1 MAASAHRL
9 LLLEFNELCPS
20 LIERFMAEGAL
31 PNFKRLRE
39 RSRAFITHTNEPVLE
54 PWIQWVTV
62 HTGVPLD
69 QHGIFDLDEAAKL
82 RHEAFW
88 DGLTSENVLLMCP
101 MNVRF
106 NRTDGSIFMPDP
118 WAASQV
124 PSREIEPF
132 YRFVRSAVNGHAR
145 SAGFDRKTAVDAL
158 RYLAGHGMTLRTF
171 LELIRQLVQ
180 ERIGDRD
187 VKWHGATMLDK
198 LCWDVFAYF
207 WRSERRPRIGVFFS
221 NATAHYQHKYW
232 RHHDPEAFTL
242 KPDPRELRSYG
253 EAIRYGYR
261 GLDDLIGKAM
271 KIAGSDTAIV
281 LCTALSQQPMLDY
294 EARGGK
300 SMFLPKDFKAL
311 LALLGTRVDVR
322 VEQIMAEEARL
333 HFDNAADAERARA
346 CLAHATTSEGLPVF
360 KLRGFDGRSF
370 ITGCGVFSSEV
381 TPQTRIQAAGR
392 SASFH
397 EHFIPMPTTTSAKH
411 HPDGVLWV
419 AAPSGQ
425 SPSGQPNAEVEH
437 IPLTQVRT
445 QFDEILAL
453 HG

>member
-69 QHGIFDLDEAAKL
+69 QHGIVDLDEAGKL
-82 RHEAFW
+82 EHEAFW
-88 DGLTSENVLLMCP
+88 DGVKSDNVLLMCP

-132 YRFVRSAVNGHAR
+132 YRFVRSAVNTHAR
-145 SAGFDRKTAVDAL
+145 SSGFEARVAWNAL
-158 RYLAGHGMTLRTF
+158 RYLAHHGMTFTTLF
-171 LELIRQLVQ
+171 ALIQQLIQ
-180 ERIGDRD
+180 ERVGSKD
-187 VKWHGATMLDK
+187 VKWRRATMLDT
-198 LCWDVFAYF
+198 LSWDVFSHF

-232 RHHDPEAFTL
+232 RHHDPDAFEL
-242 KPDPRELRSYG
+242 KPDKGEMRCYG
-253 EAIRYGYR
+253 KAIRYGYQ
-261 GLDDLIGKAM
+261 GLDDLLGKAM
-271 KIAGSDTAIV
+271 SMAGTDTAIV

-300 SMFLPKDFKAL
+300 SMFLPKDFKRLLEAL
-311 LALLGTRVDVR
+311 GAPSNVR
-322 VEQIMAEEARL
+322 VEQVMAEEARL
-333 HFDNAADAERARA
+333 HYESPAAAE
-346 CLAHATTSEGLPVF
+346 LAHVALKAVKTNRGQTLF
-360 KLRGFDGRSF
+360 KLRSFDRQTF
-370 ITGCGVFSSEV
+370 IVGCGVFSSEV
-381 TPQTRIQAAGR
+381 TPDTQIVSASGAV
-392 SASFH
+392 ASFH
-397 EHFIPMPTTTSAKH
+397 QHFVPMTTTTSAKH

-419 AAPSGQ
+419 ALPSGKA
-425 SPSGQPNAEVEH
+425 NAEVEH

-453 HG
+453 H

>member
-9 LLLEFNELCPS
+9 LLLELNELCPS

-31 PNFKRLRE
+31 PNFKRLRD
-39 RSRAFITHTNEPVLE
+39 RSRAFITHTNESVLE

-62 HTGVPLD
+62 HTGVPMD
-69 QHGIFDLDEAAKL
+69 QHGILDLDEAPKL
-82 RHEAFW
+82 QHEAFW
-88 DGLTSENVLLMCP
+88 DAMTSDNVLLMCP

-106 NRTDGSIFMPDP
+106 NRNDGSIFMPDP
-118 WAASQV
+118 WAASQS
-124 PSREIEPF
+124 PTHEIEPF
-132 YRFVRSAVNGHAR
+132 YRFVRSAVNTHAR
-145 SAGFDRKTAVDAL
+145 SSGFEKKVALDAIK
-158 RYLAGHGMTLRTF
+158 YLAGHGMTFQTF
-171 LELIRQLVQ
+171 LALTQQLIA
-180 ERIGDRD
+180 ERIGSQD
-187 VKWHGATMLDK
+187 VKWRRATMLDK
-198 LCWDVFAYF
+198 LCWDVFSYF

-232 RHHDPEAFTL
+232 RHHDPEAFSL
-242 KPDPRELRSYG
+242 KPDAEELRNYSK
-253 EAIRYGYR
+253 AIRYGYQ
-261 GLDDLIGKAM
+261 GLDDVIGKAID
-271 KIAGSDTAIV
+271 IAGSDTAIV

-300 SMFLPKDFKAL
+300 AMFLARDFKPLLEL
-311 LALLGTRVDVR
+311 LAAPANVR

-333 HFDNAADAERARA
+333 HYESATDAQRAHSILKEVRTSDDRA
-346 CLAHATTSEGLPVF
+346 LF
-360 KLRGFDGRSF
+360 KLRGFDGKSF
-370 ITGCGVFSSEV
+370 IIGCGVFSSEV
-381 TPQTRIQAAGR
+381 TPQTRIESASGR
-392 SASFH
+392 SAPFH
-397 EHFIPMPTTTSAKH
+397 EHFVSMPTTTSAKH

-425 SPSGQPNAEVEH
+425 TNVEAEH

>member
-1 MAASAHRL
+1 MAGSAQRL

-20 LIERFMAEGAL
+20 LIEKFMAEGAL

-39 RSRAFITHTNEPVLE
+39 RSRAFITHTNESVLE

-62 HTGVPLD
+62 HTGVSSD
-69 QHGIFDLDEAAKL
+69 EHGILDLDEAPKL
-82 RHEAFW
+82 KHEAFW
-88 DGLTSENVLLMCP
+88 DDMKSDNVLLMCP

-118 WAASQV
+118 WAASQT

-132 YRFVRSAVNGHAR
+132 YRFVRSAVSTHAR
-145 SAGFDRKTAVDAL
+145 ASGFDKKVAIDAL
-158 RYLAGHGMTLRTF
+158 RYLSTHGMKFRTF
-171 LELIRQLVQ
+171 LALMRQLTK
-180 ERIGDRD
+180 ERVGSQD
-187 VKWHGATMLDK
+187 VKWRRATMLDK
-198 LCWDVFAYF
+198 LCWDVFSHF
-207 WRSERRPRIGVFFS
+207 WRSDRRPRIGVFFS

-232 RHHDPEAFTL
+232 RHHDPDAFVL
-242 KPDPRELRSYG
+242 KPDAGELRNYS
-253 EAIRYGYR
+253 EAIRYGYQS
-261 GLDDLIGKAM
+261 LDELIGKAM
-271 KIAGSDTAIV
+271 DIAGSDTAVV

-300 SMFLPKDFKAL
+300 AMYLPRDYKSL
-311 LALLGTRVDVR
+311 LDLLGAPPEAR

-333 HFDNAADAERARA
+333 HYHSREDAEAAQAILKEAR
-346 CLAHATTSEGLPVF
+346 TSEGHTLF
-360 KLRGFDGRSF
+360 KLRNSDGSSF
-370 ITGCGVFSSEV
+370 IIGCGVFSSEV
-381 TPQTRIQAAGR
+381 TPETRIESPSGR

-397 EHFIPMPTTTSAKH
+397 QHFIAMPTTTSAKH

-419 AAPSGQ
+419 AAPSGKR
-425 SPSGQPNAEVEH
+425 NLEAEH

-453 HG
+453 QS

>member
-20 LIERFMAEGAL
+20 LIESFMAEGDL
-31 PNFKRLRE
+31 PNFYRLRQ
-39 RSRAFITHTNEPVLE
+39 RSRAFITHTNESVLE

-69 QHGIFDLDEAAKL
+69 QHGILDLDEAGKL
-82 RHEAFW
+82 QHEAFW
-88 DGLTSENVLLMCP
+88 DGLKSDNVLLMCP
-101 MNVRF
+101 MNARF

-124 PSREIEPF
+124 PSPEIEPF
-132 YRFVRSAVNGHAR
+132 YRFVRSAVITHAHT
-145 SAGFDRKTAVDAL
+145 SGFDKKVALGAL
-158 RYLAGHGMTLRTF
+158 RYLASHGMTFETF
-171 LELIRQLVQ
+171 LALLRQLIE
-180 ERIGDRD
+180 ERVGSQD
-187 VKWHGATMLDK
+187 VKWRRAAMLDK

-232 RHHDPEAFTL
+232 RHHDPDTFSL
-242 KPDPRELRSYG
+242 KPDAQELRSYSK
-253 EAIRYGYR
+253 AIRYGYQ
-261 GLDDLIGKAM
+261 GLDELIGKALT
-271 KIAGSDTAIV
+271 IAGSDTAIV

-300 SMFLPKDFKAL
+300 SMFLPKDFKPL
-311 LALLGTRVDVR
+311 LELLGAPANAR

-333 HFDNAADAERARA
+333 HYDNHTDVERAHSVLKLVR
-346 CLAHATTSEGLPVF
+346 TSEGHTLF
-360 KLRGFDGRSF
+360 KLRGLDERSF
-370 ITGCGVFSSEV
+370 IIGCGVFSSEV
-381 TPQTRIQAAGR
+381 TPETRIKSASGQ

-397 EHFIPMPTTTSAKH
+397 QHFIPMPTTTSAKH

-419 AAPSGQ
+419 AEPSGT
-425 SPSGQPNAEVEH
+425 PNVEVEH

-445 QFDEILAL
+445 QLDEILAP

>member
-20 LIERFMAEGAL
+20 LIEKFMAEGSL

-39 RSRAFITHTNEPVLE
+39 RSRAFITHTNESVLE

-69 QHGIFDLDEAAKL
+69 QHGILDLDEAPKL
-82 RHEAFW
+82 KHEAFW
-88 DGLTSENVLLMCP
+88 DALKSDNVLLMCP

-106 NRTDGSIFMPDP
+106 NRNDGSIFMPDP
-118 WAASQV
+118 WAASQA
-124 PSREIEPF
+124 PSSEIEPF
-132 YRFVRSAVNGHAR
+132 YRFVRSAVNTHAR
-145 SAGFDRKTAVDAL
+145 SSGFEKKVALDAI
-158 RYLAGHGMTLRTF
+158 RYLASHGMSFGTF
-171 LELIRQLVQ
+171 MSLTRQLIG
-180 ERIGDRD
+180 ERIGSQD
-187 VKWHGATMLDK
+187 VKWRRATMLDK
-198 LCWDVFAYF
+198 LCWDVFSYF

-232 RHHDPEAFTL
+232 RHHDPDAFSL
-242 KPDPRELRSYG
+242 KPDAKELRNYSK
-253 EAIRYGYR
+253 AIRYGYQ
-261 GLDDLIGKAM
+261 GLDEVIGKAM
-271 KIAGSDTAIV
+271 DIAGSDTAIV

-300 SMFLPKDFKAL
+300 SMFLTKDFKPLLEL
-311 LALLGTRVDVR
+311 LAAPANAR
-322 VEQIMAEEARL
+322 VEQIMAEEARI
-333 HFDNAADAERARA
+333 HYERAADAEQAYAVLKEVR
-346 CLAHATTSEGLPVF
+346 TSNGHELF
-360 KLRGFDGRSF
+360 KLRGFDGQSF
-370 ITGCGVFSSEV
+370 IIGCGVFSSEV
-381 TPQTRIQAAGR
+381 TPETRIE
-392 SASFH
+392 SASGQSAPFH
-397 EHFIPMPTTTSAKH
+397 QHFISMPTTTSAKH

-419 AAPSGQ
+419 AAPSGK
-425 SPSGQPNAEVEH
+425 PNVEVEH

>member
-1 MAASAHRL
+1 MAASAQRL

-20 LIERFMAEGAL
+20 LIDKFMAEGAL

-39 RSRAFITHTNEPVLE
+39 RSRAFITHTNESVLE

-69 QHGIFDLDEAAKL
+69 QHGIMDLDEAPKL
-82 RHEAFW
+82 KHEAFW
-88 DGLTSENVLLMCP
+88 DAIKSDNVLLMCP

-118 WAASQV
+118 WAASQT

-132 YRFVRSAVNGHAR
+132 YRFVRSAVNTHAR
-145 SAGFDRKTAVDAL
+145 AGGLETKVALDAL
-158 RYLAGHGMTLRTF
+158 RYLASHGMSFGTFVTLMKQ
-171 LELIRQLVQ
+171 LIE
-180 ERIGDRD
+180 ERVGGQD
-187 VKWHGATMLDK
+187 VKWRRATMLDK
-198 LCWDVFAYF
+198 LCWDVFSHF
-207 WRSERRPRIGVFFS
+207 WRSDRRPRIGVFFS

-232 RHHDPEAFTL
+232 RHHDPDAFVL
-242 KPDPRELRSYG
+242 KPDATELRSYSK
-253 EAIRYGYR
+253 AILYGYQA
-261 GLDDLIGKAM
+261 LDQLIGKAM
-271 KIAGSDTAIV
+271 AIAGSDTAIV

-300 SMFLPKDFKAL
+300 SMFQPKDYKAL
-311 LALLGTRVDVR
+311 LDVLGAPATARA
-322 VEQIMAEEARL
+322 EQIMAEESRL
-333 HFDNAADAERARA
+333 HFGNQAEADQ
-346 CLAHATTSEGLPVF
+346 AHAILNEARTSDGHALF
-360 KLRGFDGRSF
+360 KLRNFDGPSF
-370 ITGCGVFSSEV
+370 IIGCGVFSSEV
-381 TPQTRIQAAGR
+381 TAETRIESPSGR

-397 EHFIPMPTTTSAKH
+397 EHFTLMPTTTSAKH

-419 AAPSGQ
+419 AAPSGK
-425 SPSGQPNAEVEH
+425 PNVEAEH

-453 HG
+453 NG

>member
-1 MAASAHRL
+1 MAASAQRL

-20 LIERFMAEGAL
+20 LIEKFMAEGAL

-39 RSRAFITHTNEPVLE
+39 RSRAFITHTNESVLE

-69 QHGIFDLDEAAKL
+69 QHGIHDLDEAPKL
-82 RHEAFW
+82 KHEAFW
-88 DGLTSENVLLMCP
+88 DDMKSDNVLLMCP

-118 WAASQV
+118 WAASQA

-132 YRFVRSAVNGHAR
+132 YRFVRSAVNTHAR
-145 SAGFDRKTAVDAL
+145 SSGFEKKVALDAL
-158 RYLAGHGMTLRTF
+158 RYLSTHGMSFRTF
-171 LELIRQLVQ
+171 LALMRQLAG
-180 ERIGDRD
+180 ERIGDQD
-187 VKWHGATMLDK
+187 VKWRRATMLDK
-198 LCWDVFAYF
+198 LCWDVFSHF
-207 WRSERRPRIGVFFS
+207 WRSDRRPRIGVFFS

-232 RHHDPEAFTL
+232 RHHDPDAFAL
-242 KPDPRELRSYG
+242 KPDAKELRNYS
-253 EAIRYGYR
+253 EAIRYGYQ
-261 GLDDLIGKAM
+261 GLDEVIGKAIA
-271 KIAGSDTAIV
+271 IAGADTAIV

-294 EARGGK
+294 EGRGGK
-300 SMFLPKDFKAL
+300 SMYLAKDFKPL
-311 LALLGTRVDVR
+311 LELLGAPANAR
-322 VEQIMAEEARL
+322 VEQIMAEEGRL
-333 HFDNAADAERARA
+333 HYDSPAEAE
-346 CLAHATTSEGLPVF
+346 LAQAILKDVKTSDGHTLF
-360 KLRGFDGRSF
+360 KLRAFEGRSF
-370 ITGCGVFSSEV
+370 IIGCDVFSSEV
-381 TPQTRIQAAGR
+381 TPETRIESAGGR

-397 EHFIPMPTTTSAKH
+397 QHFMLMPTTTSAKH

-419 AAPSGQ
+419 AAPSGK
-425 SPSGQPNAEVEH
+425 PNVEAEH

>member
-1 MAASAHRL
+1 MAASAQRL
-9 LLLEFNELCPS
+9 LLLELNELCPS
-20 LIERFMAEGAL
+20 LIERFMTEGAL

-39 RSRAFITHTNEPVLE
+39 RSRAFITHTNESVLE

-69 QHGIFDLDEAAKL
+69 QHGILDLDEAAKL
-82 RHEAFW
+82 KHEAFW
-88 DGLTSENVLLMCP
+88 DGMKSDNVLLMCP

-106 NRTDGSIFMPDP
+106 DRNDGSIFMPDP
-118 WAASQV
+118 WAASQA

-132 YRFVRSAVNGHAR
+132 YRFVRSAVNTHAR
-145 SAGFDRKTAVDAL
+145 SSGFEKKVAVDAL
-158 RYLAGHGMTLRTF
+158 RYLSIHGMTFGTF
-171 LELIRQLVQ
+171 FALMRQLIE
-180 ERIGDRD
+180 ERMGSQD
-187 VKWHGATMLDK
+187 VKWRRATMLDK
-198 LCWDVFAYF
+198 LCWDVFSFF

-232 RHHDPEAFTL
+232 RHHDPDAFAL
-242 KPDPRELRSYG
+242 KPDANELRAYSK
-253 EAIRYGYR
+253 AIRYGYQ
-261 GLDDLIGKAM
+261 GLDELIGKAM
-271 KIAGSDTAIV
+271 TIAGSDTAVV

-300 SMFLPKDFKAL
+300 SMYLTKDFKSL
-311 LALLGTRVDVR
+311 LELLGAPPNAR

-333 HFDNAADAERARA
+333 HYDSPADAE
-346 CLAHATTSEGLPVF
+346 LAQAILKEVRTSEGHTLF

-370 ITGCGVFSSEV
+370 IIGCGVFSSEV
-381 TPQTRIQAAGR
+381 APETRIESASGR
-392 SASFH
+392 SAAFLR
-397 EHFIPMPTTTSAKH
+397 HFIPMPTTTSAKH
-411 HPDGVLWV
+411 HPDGLLWV
-419 AAPSGQ
+419 AAPSGK
-425 SPSGQPNAEVEH
+425 PNVEVEH